1 MKARNLLIVDNDKK
15 SRSNLRT
22 LFENTHYGVDT
33 TSSAAYAIAKIVQG
47 NDPIVILGDKFE
59 ETINVA
65 DVVALMKRCN
75 HNLKIIL
82 ISDDSSLELLRKM
95 REDGIFYHAFKP
107 HDQEDNEELI
117 SAVQSAILSH

>member
-1 MKARNLLIVDNDKK
+1 MKARNLLIVDNDRK
-15 SRSNLRT
+15 SRSSLRK
-22 LFENTHYGVDT
+22 LFGDTHYDVDT

-47 NDPIVILGDKFE
+47 NDPIVILGDRFE

-75 HNLKIIL
+75 QKLKIIL
-82 ISDDSSLELLRKM
+82 ISDDSSLELLKKM

-107 HDQEDNEELI
+107 YDKEDNEELI